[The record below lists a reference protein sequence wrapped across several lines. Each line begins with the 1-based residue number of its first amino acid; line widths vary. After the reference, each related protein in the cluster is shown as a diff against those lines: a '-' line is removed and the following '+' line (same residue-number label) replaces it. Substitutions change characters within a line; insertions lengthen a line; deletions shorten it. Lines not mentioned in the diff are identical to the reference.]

1 MNFRVKTIAPFP
13 SQVSG
18 SCMSFQKCTCLFKHV
33 IVFAFNKIGN
43 KLITFRQMS
52 ICKFRFHYFRVSQTM
67 IELKDCAADAACA
80 VPGESHCLGQCGLVS
95 GKHYWKPHTFGGS
108 EALCCQC
115 YLVQV
120 QLECILQAVLHQ
132 IWLSQA
138 YSSRADMTSI
148 CSC

>member
-18 SCMSFQKCTCLFKHV
+18 SCMSFQKCTCLLKHV

-80 VPGESHCLGQCGLVS
+80 VPGESHCLGHCSLVS
-95 GKHYWKPHTFGGS
+95 AIDSLTLLGGGLKPCAVNAIWFKYNKNAFSKQYFIRYG
-108 EALCCQC
+108 
-115 YLVQV
+115 YLKLTVRG
-120 QLECILQAVLHQ
+120 Q
-132 IWLSQA
+132 I
-138 YSSRADMTSI
+138 
-148 CSC
+148 